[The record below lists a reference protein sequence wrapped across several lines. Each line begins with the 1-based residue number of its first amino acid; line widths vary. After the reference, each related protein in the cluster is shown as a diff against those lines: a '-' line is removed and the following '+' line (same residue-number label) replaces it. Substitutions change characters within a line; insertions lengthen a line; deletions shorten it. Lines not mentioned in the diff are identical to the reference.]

1 MKIIRIIL
9 LSLLL
14 STSLHLYAA
23 DAVNINTADR
33 ATLMTIKGVGE
44 QRAEVIIVYCK
55 KYGFFVLVNDL
66 VNVSGIGRST
76 VDSNRKSLTVGK

>member
-1 MKIIRIIL
+1 MKILRIIL

-33 ATLMTIKGVGE
+33 TTLMTIKGVGE
-44 QRAEVIIVYCK
+44 QRADAIIAYRK
-55 KYGFFVLVNDL
+55 KHGPFASVDELVH
-66 VNVSGIGRST
+66 VSGIGRST
-76 VDSNRKSLTVGK
+76 VDSNRESLTVGK

>member
-14 STSLHLYAA
+14 STSFHLYAA
-23 DAVNINTADR
+23 QPVNINTADR

-44 QRAEVIIVYCK
+44 QRADAIIAYRK
-55 KYGFFVLVNDL
+55 KHGPFAKVEDL
-66 VNVSGIGRST
+66 TQVSGIGRST
-76 VDSNRKSLTVGK
+76 VESNRESLTVGK